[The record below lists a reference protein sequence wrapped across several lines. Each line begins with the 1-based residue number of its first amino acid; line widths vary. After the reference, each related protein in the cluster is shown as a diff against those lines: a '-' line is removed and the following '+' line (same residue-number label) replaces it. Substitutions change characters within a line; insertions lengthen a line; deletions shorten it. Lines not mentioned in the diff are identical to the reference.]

1 MNNNRINE
9 FHKKLDLAIT
19 QPLNV
24 ILEGENG
31 VGKEYFAKHIHE
43 KRTWAKEF
51 IIFDW
56 ECDHS
61 CQLRTL
67 DDIVKNHLAV
77 MMDLGSQMKNT
88 YFFRRID
95 LLSSQTQLEISELLE
110 SAAKRGG
117 LSRSQLHQ
125 ISLIASS
132 EKKNANGN
140 GGNDPTLNPFLEL
153 FPLRIKI
160 HPLRQRREEL
170 GFLMHRILAS
180 VNKQLNRKVSGFS
193 FETFYFFLDF
203 DWPNNI
209 DELRSE
215 IERTVTLT
223 KDNDL
228 IRPEVLSERL
238 LRSEKVLRTENL
250 AGRLL

>member
-1 MNNNRINE
+1 MNNRINE
-9 FHKKLDLAIT
+9 FHKKSDLAIA
-19 QPLNV
+19 QPLNI

-31 VGKEYFAKHIHE
+31 VGKEYLARYIHE
-43 KRTWAKEF
+43 RRTWAKEF

-61 CQLRTL
+61 YQLRIL
-67 DDIVKNHLAV
+67 DDLVKNHLIV
-77 MMDLGSQMKNT
+77 MMDSGSQKRNT

-95 LLSSQTQLEISELLE
+95 LLSSQTRLEISELLE

-117 LSRSQLHQ
+117 LSRSQFHQ
-125 ISLIASS
+125 MSLIASL
-132 EKKNANGN
+132 EKKTANGN
-140 GGNDPTLNPFLEL
+140 EDDDLMLSPFLEL

-160 HPLRQRREEL
+160 PPLRHRREEL
-170 GFLMHRILAS
+170 GFLIHRILAS
-180 VNKQLNRKVSGFS
+180 VNKHLNRKVSGFS
-193 FETFYFFLDF
+193 FETLYYFLDYY
-203 DWPNNI
+203 WPNNI

-228 IRPEVLSERL
+228 IKPEVLSERL
-238 LRSEKVLRTENL
+238 LRSHKFLRTENL
-250 AGRLL
+250 AG